1 MNARQSKA
9 PQVKPVHA
17 KAIQAQETTSLHMV
31 SSHSGPL
38 PSAHEFALYEKTR
51 PGSADAILRMAET
64 EQLHRHK
71 AENDIISAERDEA
84 KSNHQEN
91 MLAYW
96 LAFIVVMA
104 FLVAGFTLTLKGHD
118 WVGGIMMGTS
128 MVGVIGSFLN
138 KKSKA

>member
-1 MNARQSKA
+1 MNARQSKM
-9 PQVKPVHA
+9 PQIKPVHA
-17 KAIQAQETTSLHMV
+17 KAIQTQETSLHMV

-38 PSAHEFALYEKTR
+38 PSANEFALYEKTR

-71 AENDIISAERDEA
+71 AENDIISAEGYEA
-84 KSNHQEN
+84 KATHAEN
-91 MLAYW
+91 ILAYW

-104 FLVAGFTLTLKGHD
+104 FLAAGFTLTWKGHD

-128 MVGVIGSFLN
+128 LVGVIGSFLN
-138 KKSKA
+138 KKSRS